1 MILCVCVLVDDPS
14 ERLGELQDL
23 SEEWNSQNI
32 KTTSWCATIA
42 LPYHQPY
49 DSDTETPVRLLDP
62 PCSRLWIVPRIII
75 QFLSNRRHWHG
86 MKRHNE
92 LSTVS
97 SVTSVLFMTW
107 YETAQWT
114 QHCVICHQC
123 AVYVWSLKPPMWTGF
138 LYTVNHEKTCH
149 DVSDYNS
156 GFSWSIFKHFVPAET
171 GRNSLQKN
179 NNIYHFTLTVSPHYL
194 VKLKPRINSTF
205 WSQSSQFIF
214 LFIMI
219 SYTKYIEQTSKKYI

>member
-97 SVTSVLFMTW
+97 SVTSVLFMF
-107 YETAQWT
+107 E
-114 QHCVICHQC
+114 
-123 AVYVWSLKPPMWTGF
+123 VWSLPCELVSCTPWTMKKHATMF
-138 LYTVNHEKTCH
+138 LIITLAFLGRFLNILYQQKQEGIVYKKII
-149 DVSDYNS
+149 
-156 GFSWSIFKHFVPAET
+156 IFT
-171 GRNSLQKN
+171 
-179 NNIYHFTLTVSPHYL
+179 TSP
-194 VKLKPRINSTF
+194 
-205 WSQSSQFIF
+205 
-214 LFIMI
+214 
-219 SYTKYIEQTSKKYI
+219 